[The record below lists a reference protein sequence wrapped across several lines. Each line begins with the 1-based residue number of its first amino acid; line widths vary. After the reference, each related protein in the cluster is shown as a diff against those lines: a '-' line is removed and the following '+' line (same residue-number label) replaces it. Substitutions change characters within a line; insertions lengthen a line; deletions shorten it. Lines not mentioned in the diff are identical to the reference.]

1 MVIRGDTAGMPT
13 DHSSVYAIATS
24 VSGSERPPRPL
35 VDSATYRQA
44 ISHFATGVSVI
55 TAVNDRGDQHGMTA
69 NAVAS
74 VSLSPVLLL
83 VCIAHDLPTHR
94 AVRMTGRFNLS
105 LLRADQVHLARQ
117 FACPAPDKFAGVR
130 LLDGKQ
136 PPVLADALAHFE
148 CELYNEFIAG
158 DHSVFI
164 GRVESCESH
173 ADPSVDPLVYYRC
186 GYHSLVRADGRS
198 LT

>member
-1 MVIRGDTAGMPT
+1 MPI
-13 DHSSVYAIATS
+13 DHSSASYAVAQPAAGSKRPMHAPVDPS
-24 VSGSERPPRPL
+24 V
-35 VDSATYRQA
+35 YRQA
-44 ISHFATGVSVI
+44 IGHFATGVSVI
-55 TAVNDRGDQHGMTA
+55 TAVNDRGDRHGMTA

-94 AVRMTGRFNLS
+94 AVRTTRRFNLS
-105 LLRADQVHLARQ
+105 LLRAEQLQLARQ

-130 LLDGKQ
+130 LLEGKQ

-148 CELYNEFIAG
+148 CELYKEFIAG

-164 GRVESCESH
+164 GRVECCESH
-173 ADPSVDPLVYYRC
+173 GDPTVDPLVYYRG
-186 GYHSLVRADGRS
+186 GYHGLAGADCGS
-198 LT
+198 PI